1 MQVTDDELCMVSSGL
16 ILHNLNYL
24 DGKICHVLFRLIPI
38 YTVQLPVFE
47 IEIDE
52 VCGDE
57 F

>member
-1 MQVTDDELCMVSSGL
+1 MHVTDDELCMVLNGL
-16 ILHNLNYL
+16 ILHNLNSV

-52 VCGDE
+52 ACGG
-57 F
+57 

>member
-1 MQVTDDELCMVSSGL
+1 MHGVNW
-16 ILHNLNYL
+16 INNNLNSL

-52 VCGDE
+52 ACGDE